1 MTEPTAPRPVP
12 GPYRPGPAPVA
23 VPGAPPAALRPEQPS
38 APPVGVGPAPADGEG
53 RLDGLDQ
60 LPVSEHVALFEAE
73 HARLQGELGT
83 IDPR

>member
-12 GPYRPGPAPVA
+12 GPYRPGSAPVA
-23 VPGAPPAALRPEQPS
+23 VPGAPPAGPRPDDPS
-38 APPVGVGPAPADGEG
+38 SAAGGSPSPVGGAG
-53 RLDGLDQ
+53 RLDGLDE